1 MLYRRIANLN
11 MEDTAYID
19 IEKLRDTIIKTGIC
33 RYGFHQYKVFLCT
46 SNLFP
51 GTGDYEDDADLRDDQ
66 KIDCFCIWFEDLT
79 TTNHICA
86 GGGYYKSLC
95 EAVNAT
101 ENSGGFVKWLDSI
114 K

>member
-1 MLYRRIANLN
+1 

-51 GTGDYEDDADLRDDQ
+51 GTSDYEDDADLRDDQ
-66 KIDCFCIWFEDLT
+66 EIDCFCI
-79 TTNHICA
+79 
-86 GGGYYKSLC
+86 
-95 EAVNAT
+95 
-101 ENSGGFVKWLDSI
+101 
-114 K
+114 